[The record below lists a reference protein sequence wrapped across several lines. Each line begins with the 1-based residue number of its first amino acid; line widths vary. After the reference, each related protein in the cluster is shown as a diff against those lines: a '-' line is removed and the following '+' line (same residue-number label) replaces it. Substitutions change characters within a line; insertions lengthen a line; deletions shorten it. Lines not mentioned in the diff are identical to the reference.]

1 MKSEKFL
8 KLVKENPDLPII
20 PMVDG
25 AVVADNDYGSWL
37 GSFGDCRID
46 SYASLNY
53 YGEERFF
60 TRYGDE
66 DILKEY
72 FEEQIADE
80 LGADDIYECIE
91 KLAREKIEKLPW
103 IKAIIIDIDLPEV

>member
-103 IKAIIIDIDLPEV
+103 IKSIIIDIDLPEV

>member
-1 MKSEKFL
+1 MKTEKFL
-8 KLVKENPDLPII
+8 KLVKENPEIPIV
-20 PMVDG
+20 PMVNSE
-25 AVVADNDYGSWL
+25 VVADADYGLWL

-46 SYASLNY
+46 SYVSLKY
-53 YGEERFF
+53 YVEERFF

-103 IKAIIIDIDLPEV
+103 VKAIIVDIDLPEV

>member
-1 MKSEKFL
+1 
-8 KLVKENPDLPII
+8 
-20 PMVDG
+20 MVDS
-25 AVVADNDYGSWL
+25 AVVADNDYDSWL

-46 SYASLNY
+46 SYVSLKY

-72 FEEQIADE
+72 FEEQIKYA
-80 LGADDIYECIE
+80 
-91 KLAREKIEKLPW
+91 
-103 IKAIIIDIDLPEV
+103 